1 VNTTV
6 YVASMSADELIAE
19 WSCVRIIH
27 RYATAVDA
35 VDIDLLRTCFFDDVE
50 SSYVGQPF
58 TRGVTPIVEMIA
70 RLERLKG
77 TIHNL
82 GPVSATID
90 AHTAQA
96 TAGCL
101 VLAVDAEA
109 EPHGVIRGVKYNFDL
124 EERGGEWRII
134 RLEHRVMWATAA
146 PQSGLMG
153 EAIPSATKTAATG
166 GR

>member
-1 VNTTV
+1 M
-6 YVASMSADELIAE
+6 AADDLLDEL
-19 WSCVRIIH
+19 SCIRVIH

-35 VDIDLLRTCFFDDVE
+35 VDLATLRTCFFDDVQ

-58 TRGVTPIVEMIA
+58 TTGVEPIVEMIE

-82 GPVSATID
+82 GPVSAVVDGTS
-90 AHTAQA
+90 AHA

-101 VLAVDAEA
+101 VLAVSAGD
-109 EPHGVIRGVKYNFDL
+109 EPHGVTRGVKYVFDL
-124 EERGGEWRII
+124 ESRNGEWRIV

-153 EAIPSATKTAATG
+153 EPRS
-166 GR
+166 